1 MSRPIEEFKRT
12 AESVAAIANAQL
24 VGDSATIIT
33 GLTLS
38 SKEVQE
44 GDLFI
49 ALPGEKSHG
58 ADFAAEAISL
68 GAVAVLTDAVGAAK
82 IKDVPVIISANPR
95 RAAGVISAWF
105 YSEPMRDLYSVGV
118 TGTNG
123 KTTVT
128 TLLHQIMSA
137 AGRESGLIGT
147 VETRIGDEVIASK
160 RTTPESSDLQAL
172 SAVMRERHMR
182 NLVME
187 VSSHAIAL
195 ERVRGSHFAVV
206 AFTNLSQDH
215 LDFHKTM
222 QAYFEAKAKLFTFEF
237 ADLAVINIDDAYG
250 VKLAEQTELPVMTV
264 SRHDQSA
271 TWHFAAI
278 SKDYVGAHVAIR
290 GSGGILIE
298 GKVHLH
304 GGYNFDNLLMAVAI
318 ATESGI
324 DPIDIAAILPQLTGA
339 AGRLESVRLGQ
350 NFTALV
356 DYAHSPD
363 AVTNVLD
370 DLIPDISLSPSTSLA
385 VEVPVSTTSVS
396 TTSFVPPH
404 YPVFA
409 LGDSVMKGAA
419 PTLAELGI
427 VVDAVQDRQGKMG
440 ADIFIQLQDL
450 GVTMDAVVIHLGT
463 NGPMSQK
470 TLDSMM
476 DAVAGVPRV
485 VILTGKANRD
495 WTDKNNKKIRAL
507 PSAYPNVVVLDWE
520 LIATLCEG
528 RCLTADGIHLD
539 SDGMIYYSAE
549 IWKALGREIL

>member
-1 MSRPIEEFKRT
+1 VSRPIEEFKRT
-12 AESVAAIANAQL
+12 IASVAAIANGNL
-24 VGDSATIIT
+24 IGDSTTLIT
-33 GLTLS
+33 GVSVS
-38 SKEVQE
+38 SKDVQK
-44 GDLFI
+44 GDLFV

-58 ADFAAEAISL
+58 AEFVAEAFSL
-68 GAVAVLTDAVGAAK
+68 GAVAVLTDAAGAAK
-82 IKDVPVIISANPR
+82 ISQLPVIVSNNPR

-147 VETRIGDEVIASK
+147 VETLIGAEIIPSK
-160 RTTPESSDLQAL
+160 RTTPESTELQAL

-187 VSSHAIAL
+187 VSSHAISL
-195 ERVRGSHFAVV
+195 ERIRGSHFAVV

-237 ADLAVINIDDAYG
+237 ADLAVINIDDSYG
-250 VKLAEQTELPVMTV
+250 VKLAELTELPVMTV
-264 SRHDQSA
+264 SRDNQSA
-271 TWHFAAI
+271 TWHYASI
-278 SKDYVGAHVAIR
+278 TKDYVGAHVAIR

-318 ATESGI
+318 ASESGI

-363 AVTNVLD
+363 AVARVLETAHEIND
-370 DLIPDISLSPSTSLA
+370 GRIIAVLGCGGDRDSSKRALMGKALHEGSDVAFFTSDNPRTEKAESILVQMTLGLDIQPPSA
-385 VEVPVSTTSVS
+385 
-396 TTSFVPPH
+396 
-404 YPVFA
+404 
-409 LGDSVMKGAA
+409 
-419 PTLAELGI
+419 I
-427 VVDAVQDRQGKMG
+427 IQDRSEAIKAAVNEAKDGDLVLILGKG
-440 ADIFIQLQDL
+440 HEKGQEIS
-450 GVTMDAVVIHLGT
+450 GVVHPFD
-463 NGPMSQK
+463 
-470 TLDSMM
+470 D
-476 DAVAGVPRV
+476 RV
-485 VILTGKANRD
+485 ELARAIE
-495 WTDKNNKKIRAL
+495 DKK
-507 PSAYPNVVVLDWE
+507 
-520 LIATLCEG
+520 
-528 RCLTADGIHLD
+528 
-539 SDGMIYYSAE
+539 
-549 IWKALGREIL
+549 

>member
-12 AESVAAIANAQL
+12 VEAVAAIANATL
-24 VGDSATIIT
+24 TGNASTVIS
-33 GLTLS
+33 GLTLNS
-38 SKEVQE
+38 NAVQE

-49 ALPGEKSHG
+49 ALPGEKAHG
-58 ADFAAEAISL
+58 ADFAADAIAR
-68 GAVAVLTDAVGAAK
+68 GAVAVLTDAEGAHK
-82 IKDVPVIISANPR
+82 ISGVPVIVSSNPR

-128 TLLHQIMSA
+128 TLLYQIMSA

-147 VETRIGDEVIASK
+147 VETRIGDEVVASK

-195 ERVRGSHFAVV
+195 ERIRGSHFSVV

-222 QAYFEAKAKLFTFEF
+222 DDYFAAKSKLFTFEF

-250 VKLAEQTELPVMTV
+250 VRLASSTELPVMTV
-264 SRHDQSA
+264 SRHDHNA
-271 TWHFAAI
+271 TWHYVSI
-278 SKDYVGAHVAIR
+278 TRDYVGAHVAIR
-290 GSGGILIE
+290 GSAGILIE

-339 AGRLESVRLGQ
+339 AGRLEAVRLGQ

-363 AVTNVLD
+363 AVARVLETAHEITD
-370 DLIPDISLSPSTSLA
+370 GRVIA
-385 VEVPVSTTSVS
+385 VLGCGGDRDSSKRPLMGK
-396 TTSFVPPH
+396 
-404 YPVFA
+404 A
-409 LGDSVMKGAA
+409 LH
-419 PTLAELGI
+419 E
-427 VVDAVQDRQGKMG
+427 G
-440 ADIFIQLQDL
+440 ADVAIFTSDNPRSEKPEAILVQMTLGLDIQEPSAIIEDRADAIRAAVNEAQAGDVVLVL
-450 GVTMDAVVIHLGT
+450 GKGHEKGQEI
-463 NGPMSQK
+463 
-470 TLDSMM
+470 
-476 DAVAGVPRV
+476 AGVNHPFDDRV
-485 VILTGKANRD
+485 ELAKAIE
-495 WTDKNNKKIRAL
+495 DKK
-507 PSAYPNVVVLDWE
+507 
-520 LIATLCEG
+520 
-528 RCLTADGIHLD
+528 
-539 SDGMIYYSAE
+539 
-549 IWKALGREIL
+549 

>member
-1 MSRPIEEFKRT
+1 MTRPIEEFKRT
-12 AESVAAIANAQL
+12 VEAVAAIANAEL
-24 VGDSATIIT
+24 RGDAATVIT

-38 SKEVQE
+38 SKDVQE

-49 ALPGEKSHG
+49 ALPGEKNHG
-58 ADFAAEAISL
+58 ADFVEDAISH
-68 GAVAVLTDAVGAAK
+68 GAVAVLTDVAGAAK
-82 IKDVPVIISANPR
+82 VKGVPVIVSSNPR

-147 VETRIGDEVIASK
+147 VETRIGEEVITSK

-195 ERVRGSHFAVV
+195 ERIRGSHFAVV

-222 QAYFEAKAKLFTFEF
+222 QAYFEAKAKLFSYEF
-237 ADLAVINIDDAYG
+237 ADLAVINIDDSYG
-250 VKLAEQTELPVMTV
+250 IKLAELTELPVMTV

-271 TWHFAAI
+271 TWHYTSI

-290 GSGGILIE
+290 GSAGILIE

-339 AGRLESVRLGQ
+339 VGRLDAVRLGQ

-363 AVTNVLD
+363 AVTRVLETARE
-370 DLIPDISLSPSTSLA
+370 ISDGRVIAVLGCGGDRDTSKRSLMGK
-385 VEVPVSTTSVS
+385 
-396 TTSFVPPH
+396 
-404 YPVFA
+404 A
-409 LGDSVMKGAA
+409 L
-419 PTLAELGI
+419 
-427 VVDAVQDRQGKMG
+427 QDG
-440 ADIFIQLQDL
+440 ADVAIYTSDNPRSEKADAILVQMTL
-450 GVTMDAVVIHLGT
+450 GLEIHEPSAVIEDRADA
-463 NGPMSQK
+463 
-470 TLDSMM
+470 
-476 DAVAGVPRV
+476 
-485 VILTGKANRD
+485 
-495 WTDKNNKKIRAL
+495 IRA
-507 PSAYPNVVVLDWE
+507 AVNEAQEGDVVLVLGKGHEKGQEINGTVHPFDDRVE
-520 LIATLCEG
+520 LARAIE
-528 RCLTADGIHLD
+528 D
-539 SDGMIYYSAE
+539 
-549 IWKALGREIL
+549 KK

>member
-1 MSRPIEEFKRT
+1 MTRPIEEFKRSV
-12 AESVAAIANAQL
+12 ASVAAIANAEL
-24 VGDSATIIT
+24 IGDASIVVT

-38 SKEVQE
+38 SNAVQE

-49 ALPGEKSHG
+49 ALPGEKNHG
-58 ADFAAEAISL
+58 ADFAADAIAR
-68 GAVAVLTDAVGAAK
+68 GAIAVLTDSAGAAK
-82 IKDVPVIISANPR
+82 IKGVPVIVSSNPR

-105 YSEPMRDLYSVGV
+105 YSEPMRDLYSVGI

-187 VSSHAIAL
+187 VSSHAISL
-195 ERVRGSHFAVV
+195 ERIRGSHFAVV

-237 ADLAVINIDDAYG
+237 ADLAVINIDNSYG
-250 VKLAEQTELPVMTV
+250 VKLADLTELPVMSV
-264 SRHDQSA
+264 SRDNQSA
-271 TWHFAAI
+271 TWHYASI
-278 SKDYVGAHVAIR
+278 TKDYVGAHVAIR

-363 AVTNVLD
+363 AVARVLETAHE
-370 DLIPDISLSPSTSLA
+370 ISDGRVIAVLGCGGDRDASKRALMGKALS
-385 VEVPVSTTSVS
+385 
-396 TTSFVPPH
+396 
-404 YPVFA
+404 
-409 LGDSVMKGAA
+409 D
-419 PTLAELGI
+419 
-427 VVDAVQDRQGKMG
+427 G
-440 ADIFIQLQDL
+440 ADVAIYTSDNPRTEKADAILVQMTLGLDIQAPS
-450 GVTMDAVVIHLGT
+450 AVIE
-463 NGPMSQK
+463 
-470 TLDSMM
+470 DR
-476 DAVAGVPRV
+476 AEA
-485 VILTGKANRD
+485 
-495 WTDKNNKKIRAL
+495 IRAAVNEAQEGDL
-507 PSAYPNVVVLDWE
+507 VLVLGKGHEKGQEINGVVHPFDDRVE
-520 LIATLCEG
+520 LARAIE
-528 RCLTADGIHLD
+528 D
-539 SDGMIYYSAE
+539 
-549 IWKALGREIL
+549 KK

>member
-12 AESVAAIANAQL
+12 VEAVAAIANATL
-24 VGDSATIIT
+24 TGNASTVIS
-33 GLTLS
+33 GLTLNS
-38 SKEVQE
+38 SAVQE

-49 ALPGEKSHG
+49 ALPGEKAHG
-58 ADFAAEAISL
+58 ADFAADAISR
-68 GAVAVLTDAVGAAK
+68 GAVAVLTDETGAQK
-82 IKDVPVIISANPR
+82 ISGVPVIVSANPR

-147 VETRIGDEVIASK
+147 VETRIGDEIIASK

-187 VSSHAIAL
+187 VSSHAISL
-195 ERVRGSHFAVV
+195 ERIRGSHFAVV

-222 QAYFEAKAKLFTFEF
+222 DDYFAAKSKLFTFEF

-250 VKLAEQTELPVMTV
+250 VKLAAQTELPVMSV
-264 SRHDQSA
+264 SRHDHNA
-271 TWHFAAI
+271 TWHYVSI
-278 SKDYVGAHVAIR
+278 SRDYVGSYVAIR
-290 GSGGILIE
+290 GSAGILIE

-363 AVTNVLD
+363 AVARVLETAHEITD
-370 DLIPDISLSPSTSLA
+370 GRVIA
-385 VEVPVSTTSVS
+385 VLGCGGDRDSSKRPLMGK
-396 TTSFVPPH
+396 
-404 YPVFA
+404 A
-409 LGDSVMKGAA
+409 LHD
-419 PTLAELGI
+419 
-427 VVDAVQDRQGKMG
+427 G
-440 ADIFIQLQDL
+440 ADVAIFTSDNPRSEKPDAILVQMTLGLDIQQPSSIIEDRADAIRAAVNEAQAGDVVLVL
-450 GVTMDAVVIHLGT
+450 GKGHEKGQEI
-463 NGPMSQK
+463 
-470 TLDSMM
+470 
-476 DAVAGVPRV
+476 AGVNHPFDDRV
-485 VILTGKANRD
+485 ELAKAIE
-495 WTDKNNKKIRAL
+495 DKK
-507 PSAYPNVVVLDWE
+507 
-520 LIATLCEG
+520 
-528 RCLTADGIHLD
+528 
-539 SDGMIYYSAE
+539 
-549 IWKALGREIL
+549 

>member
-1 MSRPIEEFKRT
+1 MTRPIEEFKRT
-12 AESVAAIANAQL
+12 VESVAAIANAEL
-24 VGDSATIIT
+24 TGDASTVIT

-38 SKEVQE
+38 SNTVQE

-49 ALPGEKSHG
+49 ALPGEKNHG
-58 ADFAAEAISL
+58 ADFAAEAISR
-68 GAVAVLTDAVGAAK
+68 GAVAVLTDAPGAAK
-82 IKDVPVIISANPR
+82 IKGVPVIVSTNPR

-147 VETRIGDEVIASK
+147 VETRIGEEVIPSK
-160 RTTPESSDLQAL
+160 RTTPESSELQAL

-187 VSSHAIAL
+187 VSSHAITL
-195 ERVRGSHFAVV
+195 ERIRGSHFAVV
-206 AFTNLSQDH
+206 GFTNLSQDH

-222 QAYFEAKAKLFTFEF
+222 QAYFEAKAKLFSFEY

-250 VKLAEQTELPVMTV
+250 IKLAELTELPVMSV
-264 SRHDQSA
+264 SRHNQSA
-271 TWHFAAI
+271 TWHYAAI
-278 SKDYVGAHVAIR
+278 TKDYVGAHVAIR

-363 AVTNVLD
+363 AVTRVLETAHE
-370 DLIPDISLSPSTSLA
+370 ISDGRVIA
-385 VEVPVSTTSVS
+385 VLGCGGDRDASKR
-396 TTSFVPPH
+396 
-404 YPVFA
+404 A
-409 LGDSVMKGAA
+409 LM
-419 PTLAELGI
+419 
-427 VVDAVQDRQGKMG
+427 GKALHEG
-440 ADIFIQLQDL
+440 ADVAFFTSDNPRSEKPNAILVQMTLGLDIQE
-450 GVTMDAVVIHLGT
+450 
-463 NGPMSQK
+463 
-470 TLDSMM
+470 
-476 DAVAGVPRV
+476 
-485 VILTGKANRD
+485 
-495 WTDKNNKKIRAL
+495 
-507 PSAYPNVVVLDWE
+507 PSAVIEDRAEAIKAAVNEAQEGDLVLVLGKGHEKGQEINGTVHPFDDRVE
-520 LIATLCEG
+520 LARAIE
-528 RCLTADGIHLD
+528 D
-539 SDGMIYYSAE
+539 
-549 IWKALGREIL
+549 KK

>member
-1 MSRPIEEFKRT
+1 VSRPIEEFKRT
-12 AESVAAIANAQL
+12 VEAVAAIANATL
-24 VGDSATIIT
+24 TGNASTVIS
-33 GLTLS
+33 GLTLNS
-38 SKEVQE
+38 NAVQE

-49 ALPGEKSHG
+49 ALPGEKAHG
-58 ADFAAEAISL
+58 ADFAADAIAR
-68 GAVAVLTDAVGAAK
+68 GAVAVLTDAEGASK
-82 IKDVPVIISANPR
+82 ISDVPVIVSSNPR

-147 VETRIGDEVIASK
+147 VETRIGDEVVASK

-195 ERVRGSHFAVV
+195 ERIRGSHFSVV

-215 LDFHKTM
+215 LDFHKSM
-222 QAYFEAKAKLFTFEF
+222 DDYFAAKSKLFTFEF

-250 VKLAEQTELPVMTV
+250 VKLASSTELPVMTV
-264 SRHDQSA
+264 SRHDHNA
-271 TWHFAAI
+271 TWHYVSI
-278 SKDYVGAHVAIR
+278 TRDYVGAHVAIR
-290 GSGGILIE
+290 GSAGILIE

-339 AGRLESVRLGQ
+339 AGRLEAVRLGQ

-363 AVTNVLD
+363 AVARVLETAHEITD
-370 DLIPDISLSPSTSLA
+370 GRVIA
-385 VEVPVSTTSVS
+385 VLGCGGDRDSSKRPLMGK
-396 TTSFVPPH
+396 
-404 YPVFA
+404 A
-409 LGDSVMKGAA
+409 LH
-419 PTLAELGI
+419 E
-427 VVDAVQDRQGKMG
+427 G
-440 ADIFIQLQDL
+440 ADVAIFTSDNPRSEKPDAILVQMTLGLDIQEPSAIIEDRADAIRAAVNEAQAGDVVLVL
-450 GVTMDAVVIHLGT
+450 GKGHE
-463 NGPMSQK
+463 NGQEI
-470 TLDSMM
+470 
-476 DAVAGVPRV
+476 AGVNHPFDDRV
-485 VILTGKANRD
+485 ELAKAIE
-495 WTDKNNKKIRAL
+495 DKK
-507 PSAYPNVVVLDWE
+507 
-520 LIATLCEG
+520 
-528 RCLTADGIHLD
+528 
-539 SDGMIYYSAE
+539 
-549 IWKALGREIL
+549 

>member
-1 MSRPIEEFKRT
+1 MTRPIEEFKRSV
-12 AESVAAIANAQL
+12 ESVAAIANAKL
-24 VGDSATIIT
+24 TGDASIVIT

-38 SKEVQE
+38 SNAVQE

-49 ALPGEKSHG
+49 ALPGEKNHG
-58 ADFAAEAISL
+58 ADFAADAIAR
-68 GAVAVLTDAVGAAK
+68 GAVAVLTDSAGATK
-82 IKDVPVIISANPR
+82 IKGVPVIVSSNPR

-137 AGRESGLIGT
+137 AGRDSGLIGT

-187 VSSHAIAL
+187 VSSHAISL
-195 ERVRGSHFAVV
+195 ERIRGSHFAVV

-222 QAYFEAKAKLFTFEF
+222 QVYFEAKAKLFTFEF
-237 ADLAVINIDDAYG
+237 ADLAVINIDDTYG
-250 VKLAEQTELPVMTV
+250 VKLAELTELPVMSV
-264 SRHDQSA
+264 SRDNQSA
-271 TWHFAAI
+271 TWHYASI
-278 SKDYVGAHVAIR
+278 TKDYVGAHVAIR

-363 AVTNVLD
+363 AVARVLETAHE
-370 DLIPDISLSPSTSLA
+370 ISDGRVIAVLGCGGDRDASKRALMGKALS
-385 VEVPVSTTSVS
+385 E
-396 TTSFVPPH
+396 
-404 YPVFA
+404 
-409 LGDSVMKGAA
+409 
-419 PTLAELGI
+419 
-427 VVDAVQDRQGKMG
+427 G
-440 ADIFIQLQDL
+440 ADVAIYTSDNPRSEKADAILVQMTLGLDIQEPS
-450 GVTMDAVVIHLGT
+450 AVIE
-463 NGPMSQK
+463 
-470 TLDSMM
+470 DR
-476 DAVAGVPRV
+476 AEA
-485 VILTGKANRD
+485 
-495 WTDKNNKKIRAL
+495 IRAAVNEAQEGDL
-507 PSAYPNVVVLDWE
+507 VLVLGKGHEKGQEINGTVHPFDDRVE
-520 LIATLCEG
+520 LARAIEDK
-528 RCLTADGIHLD
+528 R
-539 SDGMIYYSAE
+539 
-549 IWKALGREIL
+549 

>member
-1 MSRPIEEFKRT
+1 MSRPIEEYKRT
-12 AESVAAIANAQL
+12 VESVAAIANATL
-24 VGDSATIIT
+24 VGNSSTVIS

-38 SKEVQE
+38 SKDVQE

-49 ALPGEKSHG
+49 ALSGENFHG
-58 ADFAAEAISL
+58 ADFVPDAIAR
-68 GAVAVLTDAVGAAK
+68 GAVAILTDEEGASK
-82 IKDVPVIISANPR
+82 VSGVPVIVSSNPR

-147 VETRIGDEVIASK
+147 VETRIGDEIISSL

-195 ERVRGSHFAVV
+195 ERIRGSHFAVV

-222 QAYFEAKAKLFTFEF
+222 EEYFAVKSKLFTFEF
-237 ADLAVINIDDAYG
+237 GDLAVINIDDSYG
-250 VKLAEQTELPVMTV
+250 KTLAENTELPVMSV
-264 SRHDQSA
+264 SRLDQSA
-271 TWHFAAI
+271 TWHYVSI
-278 SKDYVGAHVAIR
+278 ESDYVGAHIAIR

-304 GGYNFDNLLMAVAI
+304 GGYNYDNLLMAVAI

-339 AGRLESVRLGQ
+339 VGRLESVRLGQ

-363 AVTNVLD
+363 AVARVLETAHEITD
-370 DLIPDISLSPSTSLA
+370 GRVIAVLGCGGNRDASKRSLMGKALHEGADVAIYTSDNPRSEKPEAILVQMTLGLDIQEPSAVIPDRKEAIKSAVDQAQEGDLVLILGKGHEKGQEIDGVVHPFDDRVELA
-385 VEVPVSTTSVS
+385 RAIE
-396 TTSFVPPH
+396 
-404 YPVFA
+404 
-409 LGDSVMKGAA
+409 
-419 PTLAELGI
+419 
-427 VVDAVQDRQGKMG
+427 
-440 ADIFIQLQDL
+440 
-450 GVTMDAVVIHLGT
+450 
-463 NGPMSQK
+463 
-470 TLDSMM
+470 
-476 DAVAGVPRV
+476 
-485 VILTGKANRD
+485 
-495 WTDKNNKKIRAL
+495 DKK
-507 PSAYPNVVVLDWE
+507 
-520 LIATLCEG
+520 
-528 RCLTADGIHLD
+528 
-539 SDGMIYYSAE
+539 
-549 IWKALGREIL
+549 

>member
-12 AESVAAIANAQL
+12 VEAVAAIANATL
-24 VGDSATIIT
+24 TGNASTVIS
-33 GLTLS
+33 GLTLNS
-38 SKEVQE
+38 NAVQE

-49 ALPGEKSHG
+49 ALPGEKAHG
-58 ADFAAEAISL
+58 ADFAADAIAR
-68 GAVAVLTDAVGAAK
+68 GAVAVLTDAEGAHK
-82 IKDVPVIISANPR
+82 ISGVPVIVSSNPR

-147 VETRIGDEVIASK
+147 VETRIGDEVVASK

-195 ERVRGSHFAVV
+195 ERIRGSHFSVV

-222 QAYFEAKAKLFTFEF
+222 DDYFAAKSKLFTFEF

-250 VKLAEQTELPVMTV
+250 VRLASSTELPVMTV
-264 SRHDQSA
+264 SRHDHNA
-271 TWHFAAI
+271 TWHYVSI
-278 SKDYVGAHVAIR
+278 TRDYVGAHVAIR
-290 GSGGILIE
+290 GSAGILIE

-339 AGRLESVRLGQ
+339 AGRLEAVRLGQ

-363 AVTNVLD
+363 AVARVLETAHEITD
-370 DLIPDISLSPSTSLA
+370 GRVIA
-385 VEVPVSTTSVS
+385 VLGCGGDRDSSKRPLMGK
-396 TTSFVPPH
+396 
-404 YPVFA
+404 A
-409 LGDSVMKGAA
+409 LH
-419 PTLAELGI
+419 E
-427 VVDAVQDRQGKMG
+427 G
-440 ADIFIQLQDL
+440 ADVAIFTSDNPRSEKPEAILVQMTLGLDIQEPSAIIEDRADAIRAAVNEAQAGDVVLVL
-450 GVTMDAVVIHLGT
+450 GKGHEKGQEI
-463 NGPMSQK
+463 
-470 TLDSMM
+470 
-476 DAVAGVPRV
+476 AGVNHPFDDRV
-485 VILTGKANRD
+485 ELAKAIE
-495 WTDKNNKKIRAL
+495 DKK
-507 PSAYPNVVVLDWE
+507 
-520 LIATLCEG
+520 
-528 RCLTADGIHLD
+528 
-539 SDGMIYYSAE
+539 
-549 IWKALGREIL
+549 

>member
-12 AESVAAIANAQL
+12 VEAVAAIANATL
-24 VGDSATIIT
+24 NGNASTVIS
-33 GLTLS
+33 GLTLNS
-38 SKEVQE
+38 NAVQE

-49 ALPGEKSHG
+49 ALPGEKAHG
-58 ADFAAEAISL
+58 ADFAADAIAR
-68 GAVAVLTDAVGAAK
+68 GAVAVLTDAEGASK
-82 IKDVPVIISANPR
+82 ISDVPVIVSSNPR

-147 VETRIGDEVIASK
+147 VETRIGDEVVASK

-195 ERVRGSHFAVV
+195 ERIRGSHFSVV

-215 LDFHKTM
+215 LDFHKSM
-222 QAYFEAKAKLFTFEF
+222 DDYFAAKSKLFTFEF

-250 VKLAEQTELPVMTV
+250 VKLASATELPVMTV
-264 SRHDQSA
+264 SRHDHNA
-271 TWHFAAI
+271 TWHYVSI
-278 SKDYVGAHVAIR
+278 TRDYVGAHVAIR
-290 GSGGILIE
+290 GSAGILIE

-339 AGRLESVRLGQ
+339 AGRLEAVRLGQ

-363 AVTNVLD
+363 AVARVLETAHEITD
-370 DLIPDISLSPSTSLA
+370 GRVIA
-385 VEVPVSTTSVS
+385 VLGCGGDRDASKRPLMGK
-396 TTSFVPPH
+396 
-404 YPVFA
+404 A
-409 LGDSVMKGAA
+409 LH
-419 PTLAELGI
+419 E
-427 VVDAVQDRQGKMG
+427 G
-440 ADIFIQLQDL
+440 ADVAIFTSDNPRSEKPEAILVQMTLGLDIQEPSAIIEDRADAIRAAVNEAQAGDVVLVL
-450 GVTMDAVVIHLGT
+450 GKGHEKGQEI
-463 NGPMSQK
+463 
-470 TLDSMM
+470 
-476 DAVAGVPRV
+476 AGVNHPFDDRV
-485 VILTGKANRD
+485 ELAKAIE
-495 WTDKNNKKIRAL
+495 DKK
-507 PSAYPNVVVLDWE
+507 
-520 LIATLCEG
+520 
-528 RCLTADGIHLD
+528 
-539 SDGMIYYSAE
+539 
-549 IWKALGREIL
+549 

>member
-1 MSRPIEEFKRT
+1 MTRPIEEFKRT
-12 AESVAAIANAQL
+12 VEAVAAIANAEL
-24 VGDSATIIT
+24 RGDAATVIT

-38 SKEVQE
+38 SKDVQA
-44 GDLFI
+44 GDLFV
-49 ALPGEKSHG
+49 ALPGEKNHG
-58 ADFAAEAISL
+58 ADFVEDAISR
-68 GAVAVLTDAVGAAK
+68 GAVAVLTDVIGAAK
-82 IKDVPVIISANPR
+82 VKGLPVIVSTNPR

-147 VETRIGDEVIASK
+147 VETRIGEEVITSK
-160 RTTPESSDLQAL
+160 RTTPESTDLQAL

-195 ERVRGSHFAVV
+195 ERIRGSHFAVV

-222 QAYFEAKAKLFTFEF
+222 QAYFETKAKLFSYEF
-237 ADLAVINIDDAYG
+237 ADLAVINIDDSYG
-250 VKLAEQTELPVMTV
+250 IKLAELTELPVMTV
-264 SRHDQSA
+264 SRHNQSA
-271 TWHFAAI
+271 TWHYTSI

-290 GSGGILIE
+290 GSAGILIE

-318 ATESGI
+318 ASESGI

-339 AGRLESVRLGQ
+339 VGRLDAVRLGQ

-363 AVTNVLD
+363 AVSRVLETARE
-370 DLIPDISLSPSTSLA
+370 ISDGRVIAVLGCGGDRDTSKR
-385 VEVPVSTTSVS
+385 
-396 TTSFVPPH
+396 
-404 YPVFA
+404 A
-409 LGDSVMKGAA
+409 LM
-419 PTLAELGI
+419 
-427 VVDAVQDRQGKMG
+427 
-440 ADIFIQLQDL
+440 
-450 GVTMDAVVIHLGT
+450 
-463 NGPMSQK
+463 
-470 TLDSMM
+470 
-476 DAVAGVPRV
+476 
-485 VILTGKANRD
+485 GKALQKGSDVAIYTSDNPRSEKAD
-495 WTDKNNKKIRAL
+495 AILVQMTLGLEIHEPSAVIVDRAEAIRA
-507 PSAYPNVVVLDWE
+507 AVNEAQEGDVVLVLGKGHEKGQEINGTVHPFDDRVE
-520 LIATLCEG
+520 LARAIE
-528 RCLTADGIHLD
+528 D
-539 SDGMIYYSAE
+539 
-549 IWKALGREIL
+549 KK

>member
-1 MSRPIEEFKRT
+1 MTRPIEEFKRT
-12 AESVAAIANAQL
+12 VEAVAAIANAEL
-24 VGDSATIIT
+24 RGDAATVIT

-38 SKEVQE
+38 SKDVQE

-49 ALPGEKSHG
+49 ALPGEKNHG
-58 ADFAAEAISL
+58 ADFVEDAISL
-68 GAVAVLTDAVGAAK
+68 GAVAVLTDVAGAAK
-82 IKDVPVIISANPR
+82 VKGVPVIVSSNPR

-147 VETRIGDEVIASK
+147 VETRIGEEVITSK

-195 ERVRGSHFAVV
+195 ERIRGSHFAVV

-222 QAYFEAKAKLFTFEF
+222 QAYFEAKAKLFSYEF
-237 ADLAVINIDDAYG
+237 ADLAVINIDDSYG
-250 VKLAEQTELPVMTV
+250 IKLAELTELPVMTV

-271 TWHFAAI
+271 TWHYTSI

-290 GSGGILIE
+290 GSAGILIE

-339 AGRLESVRLGQ
+339 VGRLDAVRLGQ

-363 AVTNVLD
+363 AVTRVLETARE
-370 DLIPDISLSPSTSLA
+370 ISDGRVIAVLGCGGDRDTSKRSLMGK
-385 VEVPVSTTSVS
+385 
-396 TTSFVPPH
+396 
-404 YPVFA
+404 A
-409 LGDSVMKGAA
+409 L
-419 PTLAELGI
+419 
-427 VVDAVQDRQGKMG
+427 QDG
-440 ADIFIQLQDL
+440 ADVAIYTSDNPRSEKADAILVQMTL
-450 GVTMDAVVIHLGT
+450 GLDIHEPSAVIEDRADA
-463 NGPMSQK
+463 
-470 TLDSMM
+470 
-476 DAVAGVPRV
+476 
-485 VILTGKANRD
+485 
-495 WTDKNNKKIRAL
+495 IRA
-507 PSAYPNVVVLDWE
+507 AVNEAQEGDVVLVLGKGHEKGQEINGTVHPFDDRVE
-520 LIATLCEG
+520 LARAIE
-528 RCLTADGIHLD
+528 D
-539 SDGMIYYSAE
+539 
-549 IWKALGREIL
+549 KK

>member
-12 AESVAAIANAQL
+12 VTAVAAIFNGDV
-24 VGDSATIIT
+24 VGDSTTLIT
-33 GLTLS
+33 GVSIS
-38 SKEVQE
+38 SKDIQK

-68 GAVAVLTDAVGAAK
+68 GAVAVLTDAAGAAK
-82 IKDVPVIISANPR
+82 ISQLPVIVSTNPR

-147 VETRIGDEVIASK
+147 VETLIGAEVIPSK
-160 RTTPESSDLQAL
+160 RTTPESTELQAL

-187 VSSHAIAL
+187 VSSHAISL
-195 ERVRGSHFAVV
+195 ERIRGSHFAVV

-237 ADLAVINIDDAYG
+237 ADLAVINIDDSYG
-250 VKLAEQTELPVMTV
+250 VKLADLTELPVMTV
-264 SRHDQSA
+264 SRDNQSA
-271 TWHFAAI
+271 TWHYASI
-278 SKDYVGAHVAIR
+278 TKDYVGAHVAIR

-304 GGYNFDNLLMAVAI
+304 GGYNYDNLLMAVAI
-318 ATESGI
+318 ASESGI

-339 AGRLESVRLGQ
+339 VGRLESVRLGQ

-363 AVTNVLD
+363 AVARVLETAHEISD
-370 DLIPDISLSPSTSLA
+370 GRVIAVLGCGGDRDSSKRALMGKALHEGSDVAFFTSDNPRSEKADAILVQMTLGLDIQPPSA
-385 VEVPVSTTSVS
+385 
-396 TTSFVPPH
+396 
-404 YPVFA
+404 
-409 LGDSVMKGAA
+409 
-419 PTLAELGI
+419 I
-427 VVDAVQDRQGKMG
+427 IQDRSEAIKAAVNEAKDGDLVLVLGKG
-440 ADIFIQLQDL
+440 HEKGQEINS
-450 GVTMDAVVIHLGT
+450 VVH
-463 NGPMSQK
+463 PF
-470 TLDSMM
+470 D
-476 DAVAGVPRV
+476 DRV
-485 VILTGKANRD
+485 ELARAIE
-495 WTDKNNKKIRAL
+495 DKK
-507 PSAYPNVVVLDWE
+507 
-520 LIATLCEG
+520 
-528 RCLTADGIHLD
+528 
-539 SDGMIYYSAE
+539 
-549 IWKALGREIL
+549 

>member
-12 AESVAAIANAQL
+12 IASVAAIANGNL
-24 VGDSATIIT
+24 IGDSTTLIT
-33 GLTLS
+33 GVSVS
-38 SKEVQE
+38 SKDVQK

-58 ADFAAEAISL
+58 AEFVAEAISL
-68 GAVAVLTDAVGAAK
+68 GAVAVLTDAEGAAK
-82 IKDVPVIISANPR
+82 ISQLPVIVSTNPR

-147 VETRIGDEVIASK
+147 VETLIGAEVIASK
-160 RTTPESSDLQAL
+160 RTTPESTELQAL

-187 VSSHAIAL
+187 VSSHAISL
-195 ERVRGSHFAVV
+195 ERIRGSHFAVV

-215 LDFHKTM
+215 LDFHKTI

-237 ADLAVINIDDAYG
+237 ADLAVINIDDSYG
-250 VKLAEQTELPVMTV
+250 IKLAELTELPVMTV
-264 SRHDQSA
+264 SRDNQSA
-271 TWHFAAI
+271 SWHYASI
-278 SKDYVGAHVAIR
+278 TKDYVGAHVAIR

-304 GGYNFDNLLMAVAI
+304 GGYNYDNLLMAVAI
-318 ATESGI
+318 ASESGI

-363 AVTNVLD
+363 AVTRVLETAHEISD
-370 DLIPDISLSPSTSLA
+370 GRVIAVLGCGGDRDSSKRALMGKALHEGSDVAFFTSDNPRSEKADSILVQMTLGLDIQSPSA
-385 VEVPVSTTSVS
+385 
-396 TTSFVPPH
+396 
-404 YPVFA
+404 
-409 LGDSVMKGAA
+409 
-419 PTLAELGI
+419 I
-427 VVDAVQDRQGKMG
+427 IQDRSEAIKAAVNEAKDGDLVLVLGKG
-440 ADIFIQLQDL
+440 HEKGQEIN
-450 GVTMDAVVIHLGT
+450 GVVHSFD
-463 NGPMSQK
+463 
-470 TLDSMM
+470 D
-476 DAVAGVPRV
+476 RV
-485 VILTGKANRD
+485 ELARAIE
-495 WTDKNNKKIRAL
+495 DKK
-507 PSAYPNVVVLDWE
+507 
-520 LIATLCEG
+520 
-528 RCLTADGIHLD
+528 
-539 SDGMIYYSAE
+539 
-549 IWKALGREIL
+549 

>member
-1 MSRPIEEFKRT
+1 MTRPIEEFKRT
-12 AESVAAIANAQL
+12 VESVAAIANAEL
-24 VGDSATIIT
+24 TGDASTVIT

-38 SKEVQE
+38 SNTVQE

-49 ALPGEKSHG
+49 ALPGEKNHG
-58 ADFAAEAISL
+58 ADFAAEAIAR
-68 GAVAVLTDAVGAAK
+68 GAVAVLTDAAGAAK
-82 IKDVPVIISANPR
+82 IKGVPVIVSTNPR

-147 VETRIGDEVIASK
+147 VETRIGEEVIASK
-160 RTTPESSDLQAL
+160 RTTPESSELQAL

-187 VSSHAIAL
+187 VSSHAITL
-195 ERVRGSHFAVV
+195 ERIRGSHFAVV
-206 AFTNLSQDH
+206 GFTNLSQDH

-222 QAYFEAKAKLFTFEF
+222 QAYFEAKAKLFSFEY

-250 VKLAEQTELPVMTV
+250 IKLAELTELPVMSV
-264 SRHDQSA
+264 SRHNQSA
-271 TWHFAAI
+271 TWHYAAI
-278 SKDYVGAHVAIR
+278 TKDYVGAHVAIR

-356 DYAHSPD
+356 DYAHTPD
-363 AVTNVLD
+363 AVTRVLETAHE
-370 DLIPDISLSPSTSLA
+370 ISDGRVIA
-385 VEVPVSTTSVS
+385 VLGCGGDRDASKR
-396 TTSFVPPH
+396 
-404 YPVFA
+404 A
-409 LGDSVMKGAA
+409 LM
-419 PTLAELGI
+419 
-427 VVDAVQDRQGKMG
+427 GKALHEG
-440 ADIFIQLQDL
+440 ADVAFFTSDNPRSEKPDAILVQMTLGLDIQE
-450 GVTMDAVVIHLGT
+450 
-463 NGPMSQK
+463 
-470 TLDSMM
+470 
-476 DAVAGVPRV
+476 
-485 VILTGKANRD
+485 
-495 WTDKNNKKIRAL
+495 
-507 PSAYPNVVVLDWE
+507 PSAVIEDRAEAIKAAVNEAQEGDLVLVLGKGHEKGQEINGTVHPFDDRVE
-520 LIATLCEG
+520 LARAIE
-528 RCLTADGIHLD
+528 D
-539 SDGMIYYSAE
+539 
-549 IWKALGREIL
+549 KK

>member
-1 MSRPIEEFKRT
+1 VSRPIEEFKRT
-12 AESVAAIANAQL
+12 IASVAAIANGNL
-24 VGDSATIIT
+24 IGDSTTLIT
-33 GLTLS
+33 GVSVS
-38 SKEVQE
+38 SKDVQK

-58 ADFAAEAISL
+58 AEFVAEAISL
-68 GAVAVLTDAVGAAK
+68 GAVAVLTDAEGAAK
-82 IKDVPVIISANPR
+82 ISQLPVIVSTNPR

-147 VETRIGDEVIASK
+147 VETLIGAEVIASK
-160 RTTPESSDLQAL
+160 RTTPESTELQAL

-187 VSSHAIAL
+187 VSSHAISL
-195 ERVRGSHFAVV
+195 ERIRGSHFAVV

-237 ADLAVINIDDAYG
+237 ADLAVINIDDSYG
-250 VKLAEQTELPVMTV
+250 VKLAELTELPVMTV
-264 SRHDQSA
+264 SRDNQSA
-271 TWHFAAI
+271 SWHYASI
-278 SKDYVGAHVAIR
+278 TKDYVGAHVAIR

-318 ATESGI
+318 ASESGI

-363 AVTNVLD
+363 AVARVLETAHEISD
-370 DLIPDISLSPSTSLA
+370 GRVIAVLGCGGDRDSSKRALMGKALHEGSDVAFFTSDNPRTEKADSILVQMTLGLDIQPPSA
-385 VEVPVSTTSVS
+385 
-396 TTSFVPPH
+396 
-404 YPVFA
+404 
-409 LGDSVMKGAA
+409 
-419 PTLAELGI
+419 I
-427 VVDAVQDRQGKMG
+427 IQDRSEAIKAAVNEAKDGDLVLILGKG
-440 ADIFIQLQDL
+440 HEKGQEIS
-450 GVTMDAVVIHLGT
+450 GVVHPFD
-463 NGPMSQK
+463 
-470 TLDSMM
+470 D
-476 DAVAGVPRV
+476 RV
-485 VILTGKANRD
+485 ELARAIE
-495 WTDKNNKKIRAL
+495 DKK
-507 PSAYPNVVVLDWE
+507 
-520 LIATLCEG
+520 
-528 RCLTADGIHLD
+528 
-539 SDGMIYYSAE
+539 
-549 IWKALGREIL
+549 